1 MKTDKTH
8 RNHPHLSLRRTAAAL
23 LFAAVALLTAAPS
36 SPLLLLFPS
45 AFGIEDN
52 DNNNNNIPITAVSL
66 TESNND
72 GSSTTSAA
80 ANGSTGP
87 ADFNIAAAGDWGC
100 TSNTEATVDNIVDKD
115 PELVIG
121 LGDYSYDDSADC
133 WFEIVDPI
141 IDKMIIA
148 IGNHELEPPGIL
160 DDYMNR
166 FGLEEQYYTHRIGN
180 AFVLVMSQEVP
191 FDEDSDQYDFVVSSL
206 SDASSDPD
214 VDWIIVATP
223 ETMYSSPSSAS
234 DTDALRNTYHEL
246 FEENDVDLVLQANV
260 HNYERSYPLEYS
272 EEYSD
277 KNPDV
282 PIETSL
288 DEDTYVDPEGQIF
301 VTVGTGG
308 HSIHGFEEKRAYIV
322 TQYEGYGFLDIT
334 ITTADDGDGGE
345 KRLVGTF
352 YENDDG
358 SIVDQF
364 TVIKEEVEEDE
375 EEDLV
380 VEDEEEEDDIV

>member
-8 RNHPHLSLRRTAAAL
+8 RNHPHLSLTRTAAAL
-23 LFAAVALLTAAPS
+23 SFAAVALLTTPS
-36 SPLLLLFPS
+36 PPLLLLFPS

-52 DNNNNNIPITAVSL
+52 NNNNNNNIPTTEVSL
-66 TESNND
+66 TDGNND

-80 ANGSTGP
+80 ANGTGP
-87 ADFNIAAAGDWGC
+87 ADFNIAAVGDWGC

-121 LGDYSYDDSADC
+121 LGDYSYTDSADC

-141 IDKMIIA
+141 IGKMIIA
-148 IGNHELEPPGIL
+148 IGNHDVEPLGNV
-160 DDYMNR
+160 DDYMDR
-166 FGLEEQYYTHRIGN
+166 FGLSEQYYTHRHGN
-180 AFVLVMSQEVP
+180 VFVLVMSTEIP
-191 FDEDSDQYDFVVSSL
+191 FDEDSEQFNFVERSL
-206 SDASSDPD
+206 SEASSDPD
-214 VDWIIVATP
+214 VDWIIVVSP

-234 DTDALRNTYHEL
+234 DTDALRNTYHKI

-260 HNYERSYPLEYS
+260 HNYERSYPIEYS

-277 KNPDV
+277 ENPDV

-301 VTVGTGG
+301 ATVGTGG
-308 HSIHGFEEKRAYIV
+308 QSIFEFKEKRPYIV
-322 TQYEGYGFLDIT
+322 TQFEDYGFLDIR
-334 ITTADDGDGGE
+334 ITNDGGVGGG

-352 YENDDG
+352 YDNDG
-358 SIVDQF
+358 GVIRDQF
-364 TVIKEEVEEDE
+364 MVIKGGR
-375 EEDLV
+375 
-380 VEDEEEEDDIV
+380 